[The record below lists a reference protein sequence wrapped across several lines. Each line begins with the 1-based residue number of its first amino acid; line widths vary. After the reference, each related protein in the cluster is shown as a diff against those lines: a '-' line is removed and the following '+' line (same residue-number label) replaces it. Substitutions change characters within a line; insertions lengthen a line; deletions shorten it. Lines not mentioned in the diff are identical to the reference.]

1 MIIQA
6 VLLTAKQGI
15 PFRSL
20 REQDSS
26 NNAGKTTDTEST
38 MQRGNFLT
46 ITNAFATSDAALM
59 EHLAKVKHFMKHFIR
74 KI

>member
-15 PFRSL
+15 PFRRL

-26 NNAGKTTDTEST
+26 NNGGKTTDTEST

-46 ITNAFATSDAALM
+46 ITNVFATLDAVLM
-59 EHLAKVKHFMKHFIR
+59 EHLPKVKHLMKHFIR

>member
-15 PFRSL
+15 PFRRL

-26 NNAGKTTDTEST
+26 NNVGKSTDTEST

-46 ITNAFATSDAALM
+46 ITNATLDAVLM
-59 EHLAKVKHFMKHFIR
+59 EHLPKVNYFMKHFIR

>member
-15 PFRSL
+15 RFRRL

-26 NNAGKTTDTEST
+26 NNVGKTTDTEST
-38 MQRGNFLT
+38 MQRG
-46 ITNAFATSDAALM
+46 
-59 EHLAKVKHFMKHFIR
+59 
-74 KI
+74 